1 MSTTRRSFLSNAAT
15 VGAAGILPAVV
26 RPSFAQ
32 ANPIRIGVPTGI
44 TGNWAA
50 LGSQIQRSCRLFAKT
65 INAKGGIIGRPVEF
79 LYEDTQ
85 GDPATCVRK
94 TGELIEGRGVNLIS
108 GVISSPE
115 SLAIMPRLNDWK
127 ALYVCTISGAGPITA
142 AGYVPNAFRSCTS
155 GPMRARA
162 IALWLAESNGKRFF
176 SIAQDYAWGKS
187 SVATFEKLI
196 SDLKRQTVGNV
207 LSPLGTKDYSSYI
220 ARIREANPD
229 VLYIAMSGEDA
240 TAFLK
245 QAAQYRLADRMTLVT
260 EVLDLLNVKPLGDA
274 ALGLHGVTQY
284 NFAYDTP
291 ANVEFVELFKA
302 EYKDIPD
309 TWEGEQWQALQLLA
323 EAIRRSNSTETEA
336 VRAALTGLQ
345 IDGVKGKMVLRACDN
360 QAENQVFMGRME
372 RDDKVG
378 YPVAKIIKAF
388 APDAIMPG
396 CRKDTF

>member
-1 MSTTRRSFLSNAAT
+1 
-15 VGAAGILPAVV
+15 V
-26 RPSFAQ
+26 
-32 ANPIRIGVPTGI
+32 
-44 TGNWAA
+44 
-50 LGSQIQRSCRLFAKT
+50 
-65 INAKGGIIGRPVEF
+65 
-79 LYEDTQ
+79 YEDTQ
-85 GDPATCVRK
+85 GDPAACVRK
-94 TGELIEGRGVNLIS
+94 TGELVERQGVNLIS

-127 ALYVCTISGAGPITA
+127 ALYVCSISGAGPITA
-142 AGYVPNAFRSCTS
+142 ASYVPNAFRACTS

-162 IALWLAESNGKRFF
+162 IALWLADSKSQRFF

-196 SDLKRQTVGNV
+196 TDLKRQTVGNV

-245 QAAQYRLADRMTLVT
+245 QASQYRLADRMTLVT
-260 EVLDLLNVKPLGDA
+260 EVLDLLNVKPLGDG

-284 NFAYDTP
+284 NFAYDAP
-291 ANVEFVELFKA
+291 NNVEFVKLFKE

-309 TWEGEQWQALQLLA
+309 TYEGEHWQALEFLT
-323 EAIRRSNSTETEA
+323 EAIRRAKSTDTEA
-336 VRAALTGLQ
+336 VRSALTGLEMNS
-345 IDGVKGKMVLRACDN
+345 VKGKVTMRSCDN
-360 QAENQVFMGRME
+360 QAEQQVFIGRME
-372 RDDKVG
+372 KDEKVG
-378 YPVAKIIKAF
+378 YPVPKIIKTFPA
-388 APDAIMPG
+388 DAIMPG